1 MIRQNLENRKGLDH
15 KIAHLW
21 FMEATTSTLINIWLY
36 QSIRHAQTL
45 VLYGVY
51 IGCQTLYMHF
61 LAREVLSWGKHPAN
75 CVYSQLSTILL
86 HNPSDSGECE
96 HALCYSD
103 LVQYIYIYMLQVR
116 INLCIFVLVS
126 EFETLTHTHDVHK
139 QWQWDIWYPKWFP
152 ISSHSKYPYPFKFTN
167 ILQYVH
173 PNLEANQPK

>member
-1 MIRQNLENRKGLDH
+1 MIYGGYDKYVDKHMTLPINKACSNSCLVWCVHWLSNSVHAFSCKRSPIMRQTPCQLCIL
-15 KIAHLW
+15 
-21 FMEATTSTLINIWLY
+21 STLNYSFAQSIWLWRMWTCIMLFR
-36 QSIRHAQTL
+36 S
-45 VLYGVY
+45 
-51 IGCQTLYMHF
+51 C
-61 LAREVLSWGKHPAN
+61 P
-75 CVYSQLSTILL
+75 
-86 HNPSDSGECE
+86 
-96 HALCYSD
+96 
-103 LVQYIYIYMLQVR
+103 IYIYMLQVR